1 MQTFGPK
8 ASSGAIL
15 KALLTLAC
23 LLVLALDLDAQRLLW
38 HKIYPYSFA
47 NGTPRD
53 MLILA
58 DGQVHTINT
67 SLPILVDSANN
78 NVQSFSLNRFS
89 KYGDSLSFT
98 LQSPGIVEEY
108 ISIDQLSNKNIAV
121 VGSMYQR
128 PFYFGA
134 NYLNYLF
141 VRIFDSTA
149 TQIKRDI
156 PFYFSPSTTNL
167 GNLGGILP
175 TTTGGFWIYGT
186 RDDTTYNNNYRPYLY
201 LFDSAGHP
209 VYEREYADSGFGGV
223 FSMIK
228 HPNGNL
234 VMFGTRLI
242 RTIRGTR
249 YYNVGKCFVM
259 ELDTLGNLKRRR
271 YFNLDNRPGSTFT
284 VDGSFFP
291 KLFGAI
297 HPDGSYLLYGN
308 VRFSPDI
315 DSTGFITKIDSTLT
329 TTHWLRRMDPLFKL
343 RLLAD
348 GSSFIAGYVS
358 SRIRGRYMYLRRY
371 DNNGSLFQDFRLS
384 GAQGTLPSGPYA
396 FHSGNYEFAGDSS
409 VIFVGDV
416 TDHPYTNVL
425 PYLFIAKIGGYPNPY
440 NPLALPLD
448 RRMMEETYV
457 YPNPFQDQFT
467 LATKSGAT
475 EAGQLYLFNLL
486 GQQVYQ
492 SPYTTGEPMH
502 TPPIKPGIYLWRFV
516 GKGVYS
522 GRLVWE

>member
-23 LLVLALDLDAQRLLW
+23 VLVLVGVDAQNLLW
-38 HKIYPYSFA
+38 QKVFPYSISD
-47 NGTPRD
+47 GTPRD
-53 MLILA
+53 FVISA
-58 DGQVHTINT
+58 SGSVFTINT
-67 SLPILVDSANN
+67 SMPYLTDSANN
-78 NVQSFSLNRFS
+78 RVKSYSINKFSRN
-89 KYGDSLSFT
+89 GDSLEFVP
-98 LQSPGIVEEY
+98 QNPGLIQGY
-108 ISIDQLSNKNIAV
+108 ISIDQLSNKNIIAV
-121 VGSMYQR
+121 GGMYQR

-134 NYLNYLF
+134 NYFNFLF

-156 PFYFSPSTTNL
+156 PFYFSSNTTNL
-167 GNLGGILP
+167 GNFGGILP
-175 TTTGGFWIYGT
+175 TANGGFWIYGS
-186 RDDTTYNNNYRPYLY
+186 RDDTSYNNNFRPYLY
-201 LFDSAGHP
+201 LYDSLGNQL
-209 VYEREYADSGFGGV
+209 YEREFADSGFCNV
-223 FSMIK
+223 PSMIK

-242 RTIRGTR
+242 RTIRGNR
-249 YYNVGKCFVM
+249 YYNVGKCFMM
-259 ELDTLGNLKRRR
+259 ELDTLGNLRRRR

-284 VDGSFFP
+284 VDGSFDP
-291 KLFGAI
+291 RLFGAI

-315 DSTGFITKIDSTLT
+315 DSTGFITKIDTNLT

-343 RLLAD
+343 RVLED
-348 GSSFIAGYVS
+348 GSSFIAGYKTVS
-358 SRIRGRYMYLRRY
+358 LTLGYLFLRRY
-371 DNNGSLFQDFRLS
+371 STSGSLFQDFRIS
-384 GAQGTLPSGPYA
+384 GVQGRVPSGDYT
-396 FHSGNYEFAGDSS
+396 FGRGNYEFAGDSS

-416 TDHPYTNVL
+416 ADRTHYNLL